1 MAVKR
6 VTLQNGEIRYEAYF
20 EEAGRERRRRFRT
33 RKDAEA
39 AIQEARDRQRR
50 RKAGITEQRE
60 PITYAELTR
69 LFLDQYAAAGRR
81 TDRWMRDMLAYSLKT
96 FGPVPVRELLPENIG
111 RWVKQLPVSPKTKQH
126 ALAAMRQVLNAG
138 VTWEYLQLNPARPAA
153 VKSPPSRTPE
163 IIPFESWDEA
173 FAVARQARRYGPLIV
188 FACATGLRPEEWAA
202 LQWRDIDRK
211 TRRCARR
218 RPDPHGGVR
227 SEGKRDAS
235 LRTVLL
241 ADLALQALDELPEP
255 LRSSQLVFAARQGG
269 HINLAN
275 WRRRVWYPALERAE
289 LERRPLYQ
297 MRHTFATLALAAGMP
312 IDFVSRQLGHTDIRT
327 TLRFYARY
335 IPALEERHLTMLN
348 DGWKTAA
355 AASAGEKQA

>member
-1 MAVKR
+1 
-6 VTLQNGEIRYEAYF
+6 
-20 EEAGRERRRRFRT
+20 
-33 RKDAEA
+33 
-39 AIQEARDRQRR
+39 
-50 RKAGITEQRE
+50 
-60 PITYAELTR
+60 
-69 LFLDQYAAAGRR
+69 
-81 TDRWMRDMLAYSLKT
+81 
-96 FGPVPVRELLPENIG
+96 
-111 RWVKQLPVSPKTKQH
+111 
-126 ALAAMRQVLNAG
+126 
-138 VTWEYLQLNPARPAA
+138 
-153 VKSPPSRTPE
+153 
-163 IIPFESWDEA
+163 
-173 FAVARQARRYGPLIV
+173 
-188 FACATGLRPEEWAA
+188 LRPEEWAT
-202 LQWRDIDRK
+202 LHWRDIDRK
-211 TRRCARR
+211 PRRCAVRR
-218 RPDPHGGVR
+218 TYANGEVR